1 MKPVA
6 ENAIIFRKNPNRTYM
21 YIESALRGVI
31 GIVLIIG
38 IAFLFSNNKRKIDW
52 RLVSIGIIMQFV
64 IAVLIIH
71 GETLR
76 TWFFPL
82 GWVKDIANWFGNA
95 IVAIL
100 GFTTEGSK
108 FVFGNLADGF
118 SKDSIGFFFAFQ
130 VLPTIIFVST
140 LTAILYYFGI
150 LQLVVKGMAFIM
162 SKLLGI
168 SGAESLSNT
177 ANIFLGQTEAPLLV
191 RPYIAKMTNSEI
203 LTIMIG
209 GMATI
214 SAGVMASYSQILGQA
229 YSQLTKIPLAAAQLK
244 FAVDLLAGSTM
255 AAPASIVIAKI
266 LFPETS
272 EPITKG
278 TVKIKIEKSSSN
290 VIEAAATGAS
300 DGLHLAL
307 NVAGMLIA
315 FIALI
320 AMFNYILQNLGNNF
334 GINSML
340 QANFG
345 QPLSMQLIFGILLKY
360 VAIGIGV
367 PAKDALQFG
376 SLIGTKTVIN
386 EFVAYV
392 DLANIIKTG
401 ALSEKTITM
410 AAYALCG
417 FANFSSIAIQIG
429 GISPMAPNRKSDIA
443 GLGLKAVLGGALA
456 TLMTASLAGILV
468 S

>member
-1 MKPVA
+1 MDL
-6 ENAIIFRKNPNRTYM
+6 ISI
-21 YIESALRGVI
+21 LRGAL
-31 GIVLIIG
+31 GLVLITG

-52 RLVSIGIIMQFV
+52 RLVLIGLLMQLL
-64 IAVLIIH
+64 IAVFIIH
-71 GETLR
+71 GEALR
-76 TWFFPL
+76 AWFFPL
-82 GWVKDIANWFGNA
+82 GWVKDIVNWLGAA
-95 IVAIL
+95 IVAVL

-108 FVFGNLADGF
+108 FVFGKLADGF
-118 SKDSIGFFFAFQ
+118 SSDSMGFFFAFQ

-140 LTAILYYFGI
+140 LTALLYYFGI
-150 LQLVVKGMAFIM
+150 LQLVVRGMAFIM
-162 SKLLGI
+162 SKLLGT

-177 ANIFLGQTEAPLLV
+177 ANIFLGQTEAPLLI
-191 RPYIAKMTNSEI
+191 RPYISRMTNSEI

-229 YSQLTKIPLAAAQLK
+229 YAQWAKIPLATAQLK
-244 FAVDLLAGSTM
+244 FAVDLLSGSAM

-266 LFPETS
+266 LFPETE
-272 EPITKG
+272 EPVTKG
-278 TVKIKIEKSSSN
+278 TVKIQIEKTSSN

-300 DGLHLAL
+300 DGLQLAL

-367 PAKDALQFG
+367 PVDALQFG
-376 SLIGTKTVIN
+376 SLIGTKTVLN

-392 DLANIIKTG
+392 DLSNMIKLG
-401 ALSEKTITM
+401 QISDKGITM

-429 GISPMAPNRKSDIA
+429 GISPMAPNRKKDIA
-443 GLGLKAVLGGALA
+443 ALGLKAVLGGALA
-456 TLMTASLAGILV
+456 TLMTATLAGILV
-468 S
+468 R

>member
-1 MKPVA
+1 
-6 ENAIIFRKNPNRTYM
+6 M

-95 IVAIL
+95 IVAVL

-255 AAPASIVIAKI
+255 AAPA
-266 LFPETS
+266 
-272 EPITKG
+272 
-278 TVKIKIEKSSSN
+278 
-290 VIEAAATGAS
+290 
-300 DGLHLAL
+300 
-307 NVAGMLIA
+307 
-315 FIALI
+315 
-320 AMFNYILQNLGNNF
+320 
-334 GINSML
+334 
-340 QANFG
+340 
-345 QPLSMQLIFGILLKY
+345 
-360 VAIGIGV
+360 
-367 PAKDALQFG
+367 
-376 SLIGTKTVIN
+376 
-386 EFVAYV
+386 
-392 DLANIIKTG
+392 
-401 ALSEKTITM
+401 
-410 AAYALCG
+410 
-417 FANFSSIAIQIG
+417 
-429 GISPMAPNRKSDIA
+429 
-443 GLGLKAVLGGALA
+443 
-456 TLMTASLAGILV
+456 
-468 S
+468 